1 MKVLHIN
8 DSPVFGGREN
18 FIAELCNQIAK
29 EYNVSISIL
38 SLSSNLSLRE
48 KLKGS
53 VQIRNLNILD
63 KNLNGI
69 RLLFH
74 SPFIIFKI
82 RKFLL
87 SYKPD
92 IVHIHSFFSIFLLI
106 SIAVR
111 LCPGNIQVVRTV
123 HTSGL
128 FYSSTKWIDVFR
140 LFVEKVATALNNTF
154 VVAISKQVLN
164 NCAKAFTKQAKE
176 IVLIYNGIDISKF
189 SLKQNK
195 SIRSQCGC
203 SDNDVIGV
211 YVARFDYGKNQDKLV
226 KMWRSLGDLKS
237 VKLWLIGDGPTY
249 LNVTNMIS
257 QMELSKNVICFGRS
271 NDVPLILS
279 NADFALFPSSFEGF
293 SIALIEKCASG
304 LPVIASDIPPF
315 KEIINSGGEGF
326 LVNLNDEKGWLEAIK
341 YLATDVS
348 VRTKMGEMAVLRAK
362 NFSISIT
369 GEQYFDLYSRILN
382 H

>member
-1 MKVLHIN
+1 MSAPK
-8 DSPVFGGREN
+8 
-18 FIAELCNQIAK
+18 
-29 EYNVSISIL
+29 IL
-38 SLSSNLSLRE
+38 SPAMLKTYKQCKKKYFLRYVKNIIMPSFSTPFEKGKKIHAIAGYSLS
-48 KLKGS
+48 
-53 VQIRNLNILD
+53 
-63 KNLNGI
+63 
-69 RLLFH
+69 
-74 SPFIIFKI
+74 
-82 RKFLL
+82 
-87 SYKPD
+87 
-92 IVHIHSFFSIFLLI
+92 
-106 SIAVR
+106 
-111 LCPGNIQVVRTV
+111 
-123 HTSGL
+123 
-128 FYSSTKWIDVFR
+128 
-140 LFVEKVATALNNTF
+140 
-154 VVAISKQVLN
+154 
-164 NCAKAFTKQAKE
+164 
-176 IVLIYNGIDISKF
+176 GIDISKF
-189 SLKQNK
+189 SLKKNK
-195 SIRSQCGC
+195 SIRSQWGC
-203 SDNDVIGV
+203 SDKDVIGV

-226 KMWRSLGDLKS
+226 KIWRSLGDLKS

-249 LNVTNMIS
+249 PNVTNMIS
-257 QMELSKNVICFGRS
+257 QMGLSKNVICFGQS